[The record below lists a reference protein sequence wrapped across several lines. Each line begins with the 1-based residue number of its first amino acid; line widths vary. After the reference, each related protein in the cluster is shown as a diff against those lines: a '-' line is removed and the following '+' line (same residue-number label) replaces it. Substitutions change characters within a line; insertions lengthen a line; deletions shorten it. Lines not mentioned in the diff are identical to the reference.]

1 MLKSKNQRI
10 KELQEENGRLK
21 EEVATLK
28 EQSCKCKAPQKRE
41 EPAADKVVIPPAKI
55 EGNVISPRDFLNL

>member
-28 EQSCKCKAPQKRE
+28 EQICKCKAPKKE
-41 EPAADKVVIPPAKI
+41 TKVDKVVTPPPVRSQGK
-55 EGNVISPRDFLNL
+55 VISKRDFLNL